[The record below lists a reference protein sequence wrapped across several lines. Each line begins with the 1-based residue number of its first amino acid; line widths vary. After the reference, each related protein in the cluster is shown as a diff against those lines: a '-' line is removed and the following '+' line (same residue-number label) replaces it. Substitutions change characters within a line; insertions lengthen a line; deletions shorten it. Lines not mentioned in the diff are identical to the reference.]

1 MKVPEFEFLKFVTV
15 AIGENV
21 IEIIDFFGVLAAVVL
36 VAVFFTLDRIHDAFD
51 ILVDDDL
58 CKPQM
63 ERRPFRISNYL
74 VQVVFLRLFLDLP
87 G

>member
-1 MKVPEFEFLKFVTV
+1 MRRVQQDLAFVFGAAVHLNLEGLMKVPEFEFLKFVTV
-15 AIGENV
+15 AIRENV

-58 CKPQM
+58 
-63 ERRPFRISNYL
+63 Y
-74 VQVVFLRLFLDLP
+74 
-87 G
+87 